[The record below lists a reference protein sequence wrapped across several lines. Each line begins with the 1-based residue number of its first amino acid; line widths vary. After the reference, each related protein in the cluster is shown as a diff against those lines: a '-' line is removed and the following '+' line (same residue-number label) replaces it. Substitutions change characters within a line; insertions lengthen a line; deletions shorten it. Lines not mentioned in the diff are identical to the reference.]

1 LTNDD
6 KEDSHEKFNDERD
19 KLKKKLYGLKNDSI
33 TNFTKIEDEYIK
45 QLIEQA
51 DYLKKI
57 QSNKNFENNKTLFDQ
72 KILVKNIFD
81 EDMSEVLINLN
92 LSSMTPRSTNPNT
105 RATNTD
111 LTELSSFLNL
121 RMGTMSM
128 L

>member
-51 DYLKKI
+51 DYLNKI
-57 QSNKNFENNKTLFDQ
+57 QTNKTFENNKILFDQ

-81 EDMSEVLINLN
+81 EDMSEVL
-92 LSSMTPRSTNPNT
+92 
-105 RATNTD
+105 
-111 LTELSSFLNL
+111 
-121 RMGTMSM
+121 
-128 L
+128 